1 MQTQADRQSDNWVL
15 AANLFSVNIFTL
27 DFLFFCNKSYIY
39 MWKNQ
44 KKHDLLLYDSY
55 ILKFA
60 ALFSAL
66 KSRVISEIF
75 YS

>member
-1 MQTQADRQSDNWVL
+1 
-15 AANLFSVNIFTL
+15 
-27 DFLFFCNKSYIY
+27 